1 MISEMIKDLGRYT
14 SSEPPLESS
23 EDCYERGDACLDMIK
38 FLEAEDILTHALL
51 DRWLGLSLILWVAFH
66 IHLRRIF
73 DQAIVDFGE
82 AIRLSCT
89 KSDVK
94 KKLAQAYFLRG
105 SFKCAFAKTY
115 VFGYTSGIVNSIK
128 DRLASRGKTSF
139 DIIFDNGAEDL
150 SRALQ
155 YDPVNFD
162 LRMKVDKV
170 KNMRDR
176 SWKFV
181 GPGGLVRVNG
191 RHIRKICDE
200 LGVFLF
206 WNGEIQ

>member
-1 MISEMIKDLGRYT
+1 MADDDPYSEVELDKKFRSMISEMTKDLGRYT

-38 FLEAEDILTHALL
+38 PQDAADSLIEVLL
-51 DRWLGLSLILWVAFH
+51 DRWFFPSLHAWVLFRV
-66 IHLRRIF
+66 HLRAIF

-94 KKLAQAYFLRG
+94 KKLAQAYFVRG
-105 SFKCAFAKTY
+105 SFKCAFAKTC
-115 VFGYTSGIVNSIK
+115 VPIYTSGVVNSIK
-128 DRLASRGKTSF
+128 DRLANRGKASF
-139 DIIFDNGAEDL
+139 DIIFDSGVEDL

-170 KNMRDR
+170 KKMRDR
-176 SWKFV
+176 STNFYDA
-181 GPGGLVRVNG
+181 L
-191 RHIRKICDE
+191 
-200 LGVFLF
+200 LG
-206 WNGEIQ
+206 NQ